1 MNLVRCSPWGRKESD
16 ATERLHF
23 SFFLCPLDDP
33 SLERHFPSTE
43 TTCEL
48 GRFLIWLLLESVQS
62 IHNFLSMFRFHWGFQ
77 ISQPTTF
84 CLTLY
89 FEIITALREV
99 AKKYMGRSWTHFSPP
114 PESLMAETAVS
125 SDPSRVLQSLL
136 RTKLTDKKMG
146 KGTARLKDS
155 S

>member
-1 MNLVRCSPWGRKESD
+1 MNLVGCSPWGRKESD
-16 ATERLHF
+16 ATERLHS

-33 SLERHFPSTE
+33 CLERHFPSAE

-62 IHNFLSMFRFHWGFQ
+62 IHNFLSMFLFHWGFQ
-77 ISQPTTF
+77 ISQPAAF

-89 FEIITALREV
+89 FEIIIALQEAGKNIR
-99 AKKYMGRSWTHFSPP
+99 GDPGHTSPP
-114 PESLMAETAVS
+114 LQKVWWRKLLFHLTP
-125 SDPSRVLQSLL
+125 PRVLQSLL
-136 RTKLTDKKMG
+136 RTKLTGKKMG
-146 KGTARLKDS
+146 KGTARLKAS